1 MSKTIS
7 LLELPEEP
15 DFLDEQSEWASLEA
29 AALDVDLAYSNIK
42 ANGGVSRGIVEP
54 VLHLLPNTVNPLSFT
69 VNPSQ
74 TNLTVTLEALD
85 VKQMLLLG
93 AAVVAVGLLLAKI
106 INMLVNTADTVE
118 ANTTRAS
125 KSAQAMKATATKLDK
140 VERITSP
147 DLQREYE
154 ARRPDHVDPRYAR
167 MAEMWNPLLKDIM
180 DNGPVTRTLVSA
192 NKHFMKIS
200 EYIVATVRVI
210 KEYSAKSINGND
222 LEIAKA
228 LTSIDAV
235 CFPSYSPETR
245 NALAAIHR
253 CKGEGVS
260 TIEDVREVY
269 DAFRTMGEASL
280 AVGFNGER
288 ALKEALSVKVGAAP
302 IDDLNLSGNLRRLD
316 RSIDKLEKSKINKA
330 VGAEV
335 EKALRHATSTLRQ
348 ALETLRI
355 YVNMTARIVSMRN
368 SYIDECNLAVGAK
381 LKCRVQA
388 IVTVGTDTDKEELRK
403 ISFKE

>member
-1 MSKTIS
+1 MTKVIS

-29 AALDVDLAYSNIK
+29 AALDVDLAYKNIK
-42 ANGGVSRGIVEP
+42 SSGGVSRSIVEP
-54 VLHLLPNTVNPLSFT
+54 VLHLLPNNVNPLSFT
-69 VNPSQ
+69 TNPSQ

-85 VKQMLLLG
+85 IKQMLLLG

-106 INMLVNTADTVE
+106 ISMMVDTADTVE
-118 ANTTRAS
+118 ANTDKAAAS
-125 KSAQAMKATATKLDK
+125 VKNMKETTTKLDK
-140 VERITSP
+140 IERIMSP

-154 ARRPDHVDPRYAR
+154 ARRPDHVDARYQR

-200 EYIVATVRVI
+200 DYIVATVRII
-210 KEYSAKSINGND
+210 KEYSSKSLNGDD

-235 CFPSYSPETR
+235 CFPKYSPETR
-245 NALAAIHR
+245 SLLSAIHR

-260 TIEDVREVY
+260 TLEDIREIY

-280 AVGFNGER
+280 AVGFNGDR
-288 ALKEALSVKVGAAP
+288 ALKDALAVNVGNTP
-302 IDDLNLSGNLRRLD
+302 IDNINLSGNLRRLD
-316 RSIDKLEKSKINKA
+316 RSVGKLENSNINKLVGDA
-330 VGAEV
+330 VEG
-335 EKALRHATSTLRQ
+335 ALRHATSTLRQ

-355 YVNMTARIVSMRN
+355 YVTMTARIISMRN
-368 SYIDECNLAVGAK
+368 SYINECNLAANAK
-381 LKCRVQA
+381 LKCKVMS
-388 IVTVGTDTDKEELRK
+388 IVDKGTDQDKAELRK
-403 ISFKE
+403 INFKD